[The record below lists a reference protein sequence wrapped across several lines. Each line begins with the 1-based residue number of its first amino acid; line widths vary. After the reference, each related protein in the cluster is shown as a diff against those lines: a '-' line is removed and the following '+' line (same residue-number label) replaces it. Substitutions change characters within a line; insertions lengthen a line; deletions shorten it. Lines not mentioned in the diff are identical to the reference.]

1 VIALFIIA
9 LVLLAATA
17 YTFYRRQH
25 ASHDY
30 HAELQSRHATP
41 RSLFEHQAELTEH
54 TRLLDAAQA
63 QRELEERHAACLQ
76 RAAAGDM
83 TTLAEAQRAND
94 SAFYVRVLHN
104 LLQWA
109 EASEANLRS
118 LAAFIVNDS
127 DLRGSPDLATAY
139 MKLWQQQ
146 PDRQTT
152 AQLLHLAALSDDAS
166 TFERA
171 IAETSDWLRRGR
183 LEEMRPEELATLIG
197 SEYWVLSSEAR
208 RTGAGF
214 VLKQR
219 MTTLREELLAA
230 GRKAESPKAESKTD
244 VES

>member
-1 VIALFIIA
+1 MIALFIIA
-9 LVLLAATA
+9 FVLLAATA

-25 ASHDY
+25 TSSDY
-30 HAELQSRHATP
+30 RAELQSRHAVSP
-41 RSLFEHQAELTEH
+41 RSLFDHQAELTEH
-54 TRLLDAAQA
+54 TRLLNAAQA
-63 QRELEERHAACLQ
+63 SREIEERNASLLK
-76 RAAAGDM
+76 RATAGDV

-94 SAFYVRVLHN
+94 SALYGRVLHN
-104 LLQWA
+104 LLNWA

-118 LAAFIVNDS
+118 LAAFVANDS
-127 DLRGSPDLATAY
+127 DLRGNPDLAAAY
-139 MKLWQQQ
+139 TKLWQQQ

-152 AQLLHLAALSDDAS
+152 AQLLHLAALSDDAN

-171 IAETSDWLRRGR
+171 VVATSDWLRANRPGQIK
-183 LEEMRPEELATLIG
+183 PEELAALIE

-219 MTTLREELLAA
+219 MTALREELLAA
-230 GRKAESPKAESKTD
+230 ASRKTESTN